1 MEWSGLVELICP
13 LMMVGNIKTP
23 LLLLLAAL
31 GAFLHLY

>member
-23 LLLLLAAL
+23 LLLLAAL
-31 GAFLHLY
+31 GAFLHLYE